1 MEISQ
6 DQFRQMLRTA
16 AESLLAHE
24 DELSDIDS
32 RFGDG
37 DHGVTMGK
45 IARLI
50 LEETD
55 RWADESIADFLDTLG
70 MDVMEVKGGSAGP
83 LYGTLIGGLGAE
95 LSGADALGEA
105 EARAMFAGCLA
116 EMEDITDAAVGDKT
130 MMDALIPA
138 AEAAQTASGAR
149 GVFLAAAAAAEAG
162 AERSRDFPS
171 KYGRAKSYKE
181 ATVGTPDAGAVS
193 VSLFLRGL
201 ADGLPDES
209 L

>member
-1 MEISQ
+1 MEITQ
-6 DQFRQMLRTA
+6 AQFRQMLRRA
-16 AESLLAHE
+16 AENLLARE
-24 DELSDIDS
+24 EELSDIDS

-37 DHGVTMGK
+37 DHGVTMSK

-50 LEETD
+50 LEETG
-55 RWADESIADFLDTLG
+55 RWTDEPIADFLDTLG

-95 LSGADALGEA
+95 LSGAEVIGEV
-105 EARAMFAGCLA
+105 EARAMFAGCLS
-116 EMEDITDAAVGDKT
+116 EMRDITAAAVGDKT

-138 AEAAQTASGAR
+138 AEAAQTAAGAE

-171 KYGRAKSYKE
+171 KYGRAKSYGD
-181 ATVGTPDAGAVS
+181 ATIGTPDAGAVS

-201 ADGLPDES
+201 ADGLPDTS

>member
-1 MEISQ
+1 MEITQ
-6 DQFRQMLRTA
+6 AQFRQMLRTA
-16 AESLLAHE
+16 ADTLLAHE
-24 DELSDIDS
+24 EELSDIDS

-50 LEETD
+50 LTETD
-55 RWADESIADFLDTLG
+55 HWTDASFADFLDTLG

-83 LYGTLIGGLGAE
+83 LYGTLIGGLGVE
-95 LSGADALGEA
+95 LSGAEAIGEE

-116 EMEDITDAAVGDKT
+116 EMRDITAAAVGDKT

-138 AEAAQTASGAR
+138 AEAAQTAAGAR

-162 AERSRDFPS
+162 AERSRNFPS
-171 KYGRAKSYKE
+171 RYGRAKSYGD
-181 ATVGTPDAGAVS
+181 ATIGTPDAGAVS

-201 ADGLPDES
+201 ADGLPDAS